1 MTTIMICSAHNNQ
14 KLTAATAEIARVG
27 GCYAV
32 QGHSRLLMLV
42 PIESPYALPI
52 SE

>member
-1 MTTIMICSAHNNQ
+1 MNLHTKSS
-14 KLTAATAEIARVG
+14 ATAEIVHVS

-32 QGHSRLLMLV
+32 QGHSKSLTLV
-42 PIESPYALPI
+42 PIESWAHMRCMQLPI